1 MAGTPTIGALLKT
14 LGEAYEERDAAQDLL
29 TGATNKIATCMRQ
42 LGELAPQ
49 VAASL
54 TKPEPG
60 PEPAMLQIEV
70 EKPKEIT
77 VTSITLT
84 AYAKARGVSPGRIYQ
99 LIRDGSLTSPA

>member
-1 MAGTPTIGALLKT
+1 
-14 LGEAYEERDAAQDLL
+14 
-29 TGATNKIATCMRQ
+29 
-42 LGELAPQ
+42 
-49 VAASL
+49 
-54 TKPEPG
+54 
-60 PEPAMLQIEV
+60 MLQIEV